1 MDEITFKAKT
11 DALTEITG
19 DIIIDGNDTDDDEQD
34 YNTNVFI
41 YNALQKSNVIEY
53 QSDVE
58 FDDVWVKRYPCD
70 ALLRMNLSSIQT

>member
-11 DALTEITG
+11 DALTELTG
-19 DIIIDGNDTDDDEQD
+19 DTIIDANDDTDDDEQD

-41 YNALQKSNVIEY
+41 YNAIQKSNVIEY

-58 FDDVWVKRYPCD
+58 FDDIWVKR
-70 ALLRMNLSSIQT
+70 

>member
-11 DALTEITG
+11 DMIEV
-19 DIIIDGNDTDDDEQD
+19 NDTDDDEQD

-41 YNALQKSNVIEY
+41 YNAIPKANVIEY

-58 FDDVWVKRYPCD
+58 FDDVWVKR
-70 ALLRMNLSSIQT
+70 